1 MAETLNKELDEQE
14 AMYKNV
20 RQSEIDHLKRSI
32 EGEKAAQVQGS
43 MNNLL
48 IQNPKKSKSRKKI
61 LTFLNQKYLLKLKE
75 GPYGCHE
82 PS

>member
-48 IQNPKKSKSRKKI
+48 IQNPKKI
-61 LTFLNQKYLLKLKE
+61 
-75 GPYGCHE
+75 
-82 PS
+82 